1 MSPPVSADPLLVHV
15 RCELNQAYFFPAAK
29 LLPFIRETVNNAYVS
44 VRRKGFDPKTYR
56 DDSAA
61 TGNGKGEVLLSMG
74 RIYGLRNTGTKSMAT
89 S

>member
-1 MSPPVSADPLLVHV
+1 MSPPRLPLLVHV